1 MSGERQIN
9 RRPRLEPYLVAALPA
24 CTDDVVTRIPEPS
37 AGSHW
42 PEGAYWEIVYRL
54 AAAAEFRDDET
65 GNHIA
70 RMASYAYLIGQELGL
85 GDDFLST
92 LLLASPMHDV
102 GKIGIPDAILLK
114 PGRLTRA
121 EFEVVKDHAL
131 IGARLLQ
138 GSQSLLLRMAET
150 IARTHHELYDG
161 QGYPFGLSGEAIPLA
176 GRIAAVADVFDALTS
191 RRPYK
196 EAYAVEVAVR
206 IIRRGSGSR
215 FDPEVVQAF
224 RRALSGILEVKG
236 EFEDHGPTQGRGSS
250 ASVGGGVAEKLAAT
264 EERFLRTRE
273 PSRSMAAP
281 PTGARSR

>member
-1 MSGERQIN
+1 
-9 RRPRLEPYLVAALPA
+9 V
-24 CTDDVVTRIPEPS
+24 
-37 AGSHW
+37 
-42 PEGAYWEIVYRL
+42 
-54 AAAAEFRDDET
+54 F
-65 GNHIA
+65 
-70 RMASYAYLIGQELGL
+70 LIGQELEL
-85 GDDFLST
+85 GEGFLTT

-114 PGRLTRA
+114 LGRLTRA

-131 IGARLLQ
+131 IGARLLA
-138 GSQSLLLRMAET
+138 GSQSPLLRMAET
-150 IARTHHELYDG
+150 IARTHHEFCNG

-196 EAYAVEVAVR
+196 VASTAEVAVW

-250 ASVGGGVAEKLAAT
+250 AGVGGGVVEKLAAT

-273 PSRSMAAP
+273 PSMCATTESSRREVGIPATKVKALSTSAP
-281 PTGARSR
+281 SQ